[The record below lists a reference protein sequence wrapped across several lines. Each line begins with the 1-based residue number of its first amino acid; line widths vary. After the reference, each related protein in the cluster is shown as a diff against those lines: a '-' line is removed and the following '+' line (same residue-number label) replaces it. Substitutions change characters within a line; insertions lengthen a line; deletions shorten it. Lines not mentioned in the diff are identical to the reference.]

1 MRCCMKKNGNSIP
14 FIDNY
19 QLSKLKHDTADTKI
33 LQTELESLSER
44 VKRRISAKSRSNMLQ
59 INSLRNDTVSFK
71 KLDDV
76 MNGAR
81 VFLGSFIIKHFPVAS
96 TRENIKWE
104 SGRSSLQS
112 SPQGN
117 QVIAA
122 ALRDGISC
130 GMEITETFPHGGV
143 FQLENP
149 FQIRCDTRGLLILLR
164 QRSSSAGAC
173 EIKRWA
179 LWTLSISA

>member
-1 MRCCMKKNGNSIP
+1 MLYEEEWKFYSV
-14 FIDNY
+14 Y
-19 QLSKLKHDTADTKI
+19 WQLSAEQIETRYSWHKNPSDRTREFVGTG
-33 LQTELESLSER
+33 
-44 VKRRISAKSRSNMLQ
+44 KRRISVKSRSNMLQ
-59 INSLRNDTVSFK
+59 INSLRNGTVSFK

-96 TRENIKWE
+96 TRENVKWE